1 MSSYPFKGFLKL
13 IGNVLICCAIMGVVL
28 LLFTL
33 FGNFDARQKNAAYH
47 AVLDYA
53 SNKSIGL
60 PPVDLAAGVGDPDKT
75 MIVRPLE
82 GESCPSGKWIYGIWW
97 VKVHPCWI
105 VEYPTTFNT
114 YRWFVDLRDS
124 QKVRRRGL
132 DHGKPVWV
140 EIYEYHV
147 KRLPPFDSFYPQ
159 SEDWNK

>member
-1 MSSYPFKGFLKL
+1 MSNFPIKGLLKV
-13 IGNVLICCAIMGVVL
+13 IGNALVCYAVMGVVL
-28 LLFTL
+28 VLFTL
-33 FGNFDARQKNAAYH
+33 FGNHDAGQENAAYH

-60 PPVDLAAGVGDPDKT
+60 PLGDPDK
-75 MIVRPLE
+75 MAVKPFE
-82 GESCPSGKWIYGIWW
+82 SQSCPSGRRVWGLKW
-97 VKVHPCWI
+97 VQLHPCWI
-105 VEYPTTFNT
+105 VEYPTSVNT
-114 YRWFVDLRDS
+114 YRWFVDLRDT

-159 SEDWNK
+159 SGDWSANGAT